1 MYIATYIC
9 DFRYFIMV
17 YTFVYVYSETYGNT
31 SSDLI
36 ISSQISKGFIQLP
49 ENGTARIGFYVRYY
63 TYVAMYYAYVY
74 TYFSCVYIIRTYMHI
89 RTYVYVYKLYVH
101 ICSLNK

>member
-1 MYIATYIC
+1 
-9 DFRYFIMV
+9 MV
-17 YTFVYVYSETYGNT
+17 NMCVHAYSETYGNT

-63 TYVAMYYAYVY
+63 TYVATYYVYVY
-74 TYFSCVYIIRTYMHI
+74 TYFSLLVVCV
-89 RTYVYVYKLYVH
+89 
-101 ICSLNK
+101 